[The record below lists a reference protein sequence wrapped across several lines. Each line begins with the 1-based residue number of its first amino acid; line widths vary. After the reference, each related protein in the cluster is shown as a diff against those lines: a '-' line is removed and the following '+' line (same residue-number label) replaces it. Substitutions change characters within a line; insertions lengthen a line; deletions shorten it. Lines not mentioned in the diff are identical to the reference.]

1 MFFVS
6 EGLRPGHPADK
17 HAKTD
22 VHGKKQRSLNTG
34 PSSLK
39 AGGFGA
45 STALANDADASIT
58 QVGKK
63 LISHMCRVRQEA
75 VDARLKKQ
83 PQNFEYQSGSK
94 TVRVSSRTEITK
106 HLLYCLLSTHTG
118 LLYLLSL
125 PCGLKGY

>member
-1 MFFVS
+1 MKRLDKRMERSNEPWICFFVS

-63 LISHMCRVRQEA
+63 AYLSYVPCATR
-75 VDARLKKQ
+75 
-83 PQNFEYQSGSK
+83 
-94 TVRVSSRTEITK
+94 SS
-106 HLLYCLLSTHTG
+106 
-118 LLYLLSL
+118 
-125 PCGLKGY
+125 

>member
-1 MFFVS
+1 MS

-58 QVGKK
+58 QVGKSLS
-63 LISHMCRVRQEA
+63 LICA
-75 VDARLKKQ
+75 VCDKKQ
-83 PQNFEYQSGSK
+83 LM
-94 TVRVSSRTEITK
+94 RD
-106 HLLYCLLSTHTG
+106 
-118 LLYLLSL
+118 
-125 PCGLKGY
+125 LKAAPEL